1 MSSLLEVRNLYIN
14 FKTFKGI
21 LKVVNDVNLYVNEG
35 ERIGLIGESGCG
47 KTTTAKAILRVLA
60 PNAVDVRGQILYR
73 GVKDIMK
80 MSRKEL
86 MMIRR
91 NSISMIFQD
100 PTSALNPV
108 FKIGEQMKDVIR
120 YSKIYEG
127 RKMTE
132 KDLEEEALRLFREV
146 KLPDPERVFDS
157 YPFQLSGGMR
167 QRVVIAMALASAR
180 ELLIADEP
188 TTNLD
193 VTIQDQILKLIN
205 EIVEKRGLSIILISH
220 ALGTV
225 RKMTNRTYVM
235 YAGSIVEM
243 AESNELFTNPLHP
256 YTQGLIESVPK
267 LTGGGVGKG
276 IKGHIPDYLNPPLG
290 CRFCQRCDFAK
301 EKCEREKPPWVEVNK
316 GHYVACWLY
325 YKK

>member
-1 MSSLLEVRNLYIN
+1 MPPLIEVKDLYVSY
-14 FKTFKGI
+14 KTYKGI
-21 LKVVNDVNLYVNEG
+21 LKVLNGVHLYVNEG

-47 KTTTAKAILRVLA
+47 KSTTMKAILRILA
-60 PNAVDVRGQILYR
+60 PNAVGVRGQVLYR
-73 GVKDIMK
+73 GTKDIMK

-108 FKIGEQMKDVIR
+108 FKVGEQMMDVIK
-120 YSKIYEG
+120 YSKVYEG
-127 RKMTE
+127 RKMTKKE
-132 KDLEEEALRLFREV
+132 LKEEALRLFREV

-167 QRVVIAMALASAR
+167 QRVVIAMALASAH

-205 EIVEKRGLSIILISH
+205 EIVEKRKLSVILISH
-220 ALGTV
+220 ALGAV
-225 RKMTNRTYVM
+225 RRMTNRTYVM
-235 YAGSIVEM
+235 YAGDIIEM

-267 LTGGGVGKG
+267 LTGGGIGKG
-276 IKGHIPDYLNPPLG
+276 IKGRVPDYLNPPPG
-290 CRFCQRCDFAK
+290 CRFCPRCDFA
-301 EKCEREKPPWVEVNK
+301 EERCKKEKPPWIEVSK